1 LDNISKHYLT
11 LQTEPRNNN
20 TTNNMRREFNKTE
33 ETGNKPEIFVLKPY
47 NHKQLADFYGVCWLT
62 FQRWV
67 KKHEAEIGKKTGH
80 FYSINQV
87 IIIFKIFGMPKRFKV
102 SMTEVEEMFK
112 AA

>member
-1 LDNISKHYLT
+1 MYMK
-11 LQTEPRNNN
+11 
-20 TTNNMRREFNKTE
+20 REITKTE
-33 ETGNKPEIFVLKPY
+33 ETGNKPEIFVLRPY

-67 KKHEAEIGKKTGH
+67 KRHEDEIGKKTGH

-87 IIIFKIFGMPKRFKV
+87 LIIFKVFGMPKRFKV
-102 SMTEVEEMFK
+102 SMSEVEEMFK

>member
-1 LDNISKHYLT
+1 M
-11 LQTEPRNNN
+11 RG
-20 TTNNMRREFNKTE
+20 TTKNRQITASE
-33 ETGNKPEIFVLKPY
+33 EIFVLKPY

-67 KKHEAEIGKKTGH
+67 KKHEQEIGKKTGH

-87 IIIFKIFGMPKRFKV
+87 LIIFKVFGMPKRFKV
-102 SMTEVEEMFK
+102 SLSEVEEMFK

>member
-1 LDNISKHYLT
+1 
-11 LQTEPRNNN
+11 
-20 TTNNMRREFNKTE
+20 MRLEINKTE
-33 ETGNKPEIFVLKPY
+33 KTGNEPEIFVLKPN

-67 KKHEAEIGKKTGH
+67 KKHDEEIGKKQGH
-80 FYSINQV
+80 FYRVKQV
-87 IIIFKIFGMPKRFKV
+87 LIIFKIFGMPKRFKV

>member
-1 LDNISKHYLT
+1 MKNQQSNSGENVPKS
-11 LQTEPRNNN
+11 
-20 TTNNMRREFNKTE
+20 
-33 ETGNKPEIFVLKPY
+33 ETFLLRPY

-67 KKHEAEIGKKTGH
+67 KRHEKEIGQKTGH

-87 IIIFKIFGMPKRFKV
+87 LVIFKIFGMPKKFKV
-102 SMTEVEEMFK
+102 SLSEVEEMFK

>member
-1 LDNISKHYLT
+1 MKHGIT
-11 LQTEPRNNN
+11 
-20 TTNNMRREFNKTE
+20 KTE
-33 ETGNKPEIFVLKPY
+33 ETGNKTEIFVLKPY

-67 KKHEAEIGKKTGH
+67 KKHDVEIGKKHGH
-80 FYSINQV
+80 FYSIRQV
-87 IIIFKIFGMPKRFKV
+87 LIIFKIFGMPKRFKV